1 MSTAAHSP
9 AAPENPDPPRTA
21 PAMPAAIGR
30 VLRIVRRLIDFGR
43 QLAATAQQRAS
54 TPGFAL
60 FAIPFGTADLAV
72 ILARITNGLRRAT
85 ALEAALCQRAERGR
99 DLKPS
104 AAPLPAVYKPRAAS
118 PSAEPLP
125 ADPTLDPRL
134 ALMPTEAEIAAEVRR
149 RPVGAVIVD
158 ICRDL
163 GITPD
168 QFDRAFWD
176 ELSLVIIDFGGSLA
190 GFIADLNKRV
200 FALGLGESPDHPDPP
215 WPAAPPRLPEPAT
228 GPP

>member
-1 MSTAAHSP
+1 MSAATYFP
-9 AAPENPDPPRTA
+9 AAPENPDPLRAA
-21 PAMPAAIGR
+21 PAMPAGIGR
-30 VLRIVRRLIDFGR
+30 VLRIVRRLINFGR
-43 QLAATAQQRAS
+43 QLAVTAQQRAA

-104 AAPLPAVYKPRAAS
+104 AAPLPAAYKPRAARQ
-118 PSAEPLP
+118 SAEPLP
-125 ADPTLDPRL
+125 ADPALDPRL

-190 GFIADLNKRV
+190 GFVADLNKRV
-200 FALGLGESPDHPDPP
+200 FALDLSAQPADPP
-215 WPAAPPRLPEPAT
+215 WPAAPQRLPALAT